1 MTRLILPDVTRFADW
16 HDLCTELMLEAEVPH
31 GSGLW
36 EVDAGITEEGLA
48 QHVATSIRYMDT
60 SWPAPAGKVHAT
72 QYWITDDDGAL
83 VGFLHMRHTL
93 NDYLLDRGG
102 HVGYGI
108 RPTRRREGHARR
120 ALALA
125 LEALRDLG
133 VDRALVTCDDD
144 NEASAR
150 TIRSCGGV
158 LEDVRDGTCR
168 YWIDLRPAE
177 GDGSTGQK

>member
-1 MTRLILPDVTRFADW
+1 MTRLILPDVHRFEEW
-16 HDLCTELMLEAEVPH
+16 RDLCTELLVEADIPH

-48 QHVATSIRYMDT
+48 QHVIVSTRFMDA
-60 SWPAPAGKVHAT
+60 SRPAPDGKVHAT
-72 QYWITDDDGAL
+72 QFWITDDDDTL

-93 NDYLLDRGG
+93 NDHLLDRGG

-108 RPTRRREGHARR
+108 RPTRRREGHASR

-125 LEALRDLG
+125 LDALRG
-133 VDRALVTCDDD
+133 VGVERALVTCDDD

-150 TIRSCGGV
+150 TIISCGGV
-158 LEDVRDGTCR
+158 LEDVRSGTRR
-168 YWIDLRPAE
+168 YWIDL
-177 GDGSTGQK
+177 